1 MTQLV
6 QEPKELIDELRK
18 KCIKVIVVSGEVTI
32 VEMEKCMH
40 LNLSNIYVYPLVSTQ
55 QKCGAPPDAQNM
67 SVDVSYIAKI
77 KASNMHG
84 SLIEIFCRAHHRE
97 GMVEWITEV

>member
-32 VEMEKCMH
+32 AEMEKYMH
-40 LNLSNIYVYPLVSTQ
+40 LNLSNIYVYPPMSTQ

-77 KASNMHG
+77 KASNTHG

-97 GMVEWITEV
+97 GKVEWSTEV

>member
-6 QEPKELIDELRK
+6 DDPKQLIDELHE

-32 VEMEKCMH
+32 AQMEKYMH
-40 LNLSNIYVYPLVSTQ
+40 LNLSNIYVYPPVSTQ

-77 KASNMHG
+77 KASNKHG
-84 SLIEIFCRAHHRE
+84 SLIEIFCKAHHCE
-97 GMVEWITEV
+97 GEVKWTTEV

>member
-6 QEPKELIDELRK
+6 KEPNKLIDELRK

-32 VEMEKCMH
+32 AQMEKYMH
-40 LNLSNIYVYPLVSTQ
+40 LNLSNIYVYPPASTQ
-55 QKCGAPPDAQNM
+55 QKCGAPPDAPNM

-77 KASNMHG
+77 KGSNKHG
-84 SLIEIFCRAHHRE
+84 SLIEIFCRAHHRK
-97 GMVEWITEV
+97 GKVEWTTKV